1 MTKLNL
7 SELSLK
13 EMIALTDPS
22 LLDKLNKELLL
33 YNYNF
38 NARPKQKFPDG
49 DWLTWLIKSGRGF
62 GKSWVGSNWVIDR
75 AKKYKE
81 PIAIIGKNAADVR
94 DVQVE
99 VGASSIL
106 KLSPP
111 WFKPEYQPSKRR
123 LIFPN
128 GVLAILYSAEDPDLL
143 RGPQHG
149 SAWLDEF
156 CKFQYP
162 QELWDNLLFGLR
174 LGNKPQAVITTTP
187 RPIKTLK
194 QIASDPKTV
203 VTTGSTFEN
212 RYNLANV
219 FLSEIK
225 NRYDGTRLGRQELY
239 GEILL
244 DNPGALFSY
253 TNLDD
258 NRVKQAPDLK
268 QIVVAID
275 PAITA
280 EEDSNETGII
290 VCGIDE
296 HDHGF
301 TLEDQSGIFS
311 PNEWASRAIKLFD
324 KYKANF
330 IIAEVNQ
337 GGEMVTNTIQQTAKS
352 LGHSFIPVKAVR
364 ATKGKWLR
372 GEPVSALY
380 EQNKIHHV
388 GNFAILEDQM
398 CTWLPG
404 EDSPDRLDALVWGF
418 THLLVKQI
426 ETFVGEDGV
435 W

>member
-13 EMIALTDPS
+13 EKIALTDPS
-22 LLDKLNKELLL
+22 LLDKLDKELLL
-33 YNYNF
+33 YNYKF
-38 NARPKQKFPDG
+38 NARPKQQFPDG

-81 PIAIIGKNAADVR
+81 PIAVIGKNAADVR

-244 DNPGALFSY
+244 DNPGALFNY
-253 TNLDD
+253 TNLDQY
-258 NRVKQAPDLK
+258 RVKQAPELK

-280 EEDSNETGII
+280 EEDSNETGLI
-290 VCGIDE
+290 VAGIDE
-296 HDHGF
+296 QNHGY
-301 TLEDQSGIFS
+301 TIEDASNIYHPQ
-311 PNEWASRAIKLFD
+311 EWALKAINLYD
-324 KYKANF
+324 KHKANY
-330 IIAEVNQ
+330 IVAEVNQ
-337 GGEMVTNTIQQTAKS
+337 GGLMVVNTINQAAKS
-352 LGHSFIPVKAVR
+352 IGHSPIQVKTVH
-364 ATKGKWLR
+364 ATKGKFLR
-372 GEPVSALY
+372 AEPVAVLF
-380 EQNKIHHV
+380 EQGRVHHV
-388 GNFAILEDQM
+388 GNFPELEDQM
-398 CTWLPG
+398 TSFLPG
-404 EDSPDRLDALVWGF
+404 DGKSPDRLDALVWAYY
-418 THLLVKQI
+418 HLLVKQL
-426 ETFVGEDGV
+426 ETKEEESF

>member
-13 EMIALTDPS
+13 EKIALTDPS
-22 LLDKLNKELLL
+22 LLDKLDKELLL

-81 PIAIIGKNAADVR
+81 PIAVIGKNAADVR

-244 DNPGALFSY
+244 DNPGALFNY
-253 TNLDD
+253 TNLDQY
-258 NRVKQAPDLK
+258 RVKQAPELK

-280 EEDSNETGII
+280 EEDSNETGLI
-290 VCGIDE
+290 VAGIDE
-296 HDHGF
+296 QNHGY
-301 TLEDQSGIFS
+301 TIEDASNIYHPQ
-311 PNEWASRAIKLFD
+311 EWALKAINLYD
-324 KYKANF
+324 KHKANY
-330 IIAEVNQ
+330 IVAEVNQ
-337 GGEMVTNTIQQTAKS
+337 GGLMVVNTINQAAKS
-352 LGHSFIPVKAVR
+352 IGHSPIQVKTVH
-364 ATKGKWLR
+364 ATKGKYLR
-372 GEPVSALY
+372 GEPVAVLF
-380 EQNKIHHV
+380 EQGRIHHV
-388 GNFAILEDQM
+388 GNFPELEDQM
-398 CTWLPG
+398 TSFLPG
-404 EDSPDRLDALVWGF
+404 DDRSPDRLDALVWAYY
-418 THLLVKQI
+418 HLLVKSVEVQEHESI
-426 ETFVGEDGV
+426 